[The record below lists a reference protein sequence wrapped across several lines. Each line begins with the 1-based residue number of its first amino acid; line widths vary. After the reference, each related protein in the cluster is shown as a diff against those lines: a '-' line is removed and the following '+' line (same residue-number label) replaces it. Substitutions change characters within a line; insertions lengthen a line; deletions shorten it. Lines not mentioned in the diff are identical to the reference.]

1 VSTKVRTRKGR
12 NPYTGKTVRVPVKA
26 KRAKR
31 AKLAKKAVK
40 AIKPKRRAKE
50 PRDLI
55 ALRIARVERE
65 VLELRASELNLS
77 FSEVI
82 RQGLREHYQLPE
94 VPMERKE
101 KVLS

>member
-1 VSTKVRTRKGR
+1 MSTTKTRKGR
-12 NPYTGKTVRVPVKA
+12 NPVTGAVVARPV
-26 KRAKR
+26 RAK
-31 AKLAKKAVK
+31 KAKKAVK
-40 AIKPKRRAKE
+40 RVKRKPMRRAKV

-55 ALRIARVERE
+55 ALRIAQAERE
-65 VLELRASELNLS
+65 VLELKAQELNLS

-94 VPMERKE
+94 VPMRKE

>member
-1 VSTKVRTRKGR
+1 MSTKARTRKGR
-12 NPYTGKTVRVPVKA
+12 NPVTGKTVSVPIKARKPVK
-26 KRAKR
+26 
-31 AKLAKKAVK
+31 AKKAVK
-40 AIKPKRRAKE
+40 RIKPKRRAKE

>member
-1 VSTKVRTRKGR
+1 MSTKARTRKGR
-12 NPYTGKTVRVPVKA
+12 NPVTGKTVSVPIKARKKPPKVA
-26 KRAKR
+26 KR
-31 AKLAKKAVK
+31 
-40 AIKPKRRAKE
+40 IKPKRRAKE

-65 VLELRASELNLS
+65 VLELKAKELNLS

-82 RQGLREHYQLPE
+82 REGLREHYQLPE

>member
-1 VSTKVRTRKGR
+1 MSTKTRTRKGR
-12 NPYTGKTVRVPVKA
+12 NPVTGATVRVPVKA
-26 KRAKR
+26 RKAIK
-31 AKLAKKAVK
+31 AKKAVK
-40 AIKPKRRAKE
+40 RVPKRRAKE

-65 VLELRASELNLS
+65 VLELRATELNIS

-82 RQGLREHYQLPE
+82 RQGLREHYRLPE

>member
-1 VSTKVRTRKGR
+1 MSTKARTRKGR
-12 NPYTGKTVRVPVKA
+12 NPVTGKTVSVPIKARKA
-26 KRAKR
+26 KPKPPKVAKR
-31 AKLAKKAVK
+31 
-40 AIKPKRRAKE
+40 IKPKRRAKE

-65 VLELRASELNLS
+65 VLELKAKELNLS

-82 RQGLREHYQLPE
+82 REGLREHYQLPE